1 MKQKRRKKIE
11 TFDIINICI
20 LTVLM
25 FVVLIPFYLT
35 IVQSFMTQQEY
46 IMNGNTLW
54 PKEPTLGN
62 YRDIFV
68 GSTMIRSFWNSVFY
82 TVVGVIFSMVITTT
96 LAYGLSKKGY
106 PGRGFF
112 QNMVIF
118 TMYFSGGI
126 IPTFLVVKN
135 LGMYDSLSSLY
146 IPQAINVFNFIVMRT
161 FFRQLPESLE
171 EAAKIDGASDMGVP
185 LKIVLPLSVP
195 IIATIGLF
203 YAGDP
208 EKAFAVGCQTASL
221 THGSPEAY
229 LSTATLSAMIASLA
243 AGKEISAALG
253 GALRILQV
261 RLRSLLFADELNNA
275 GGGNVEGIGTQVMTQ
290 SLKMACVA
298 VSTIPILLVYPW
310 LQKYFVKGVMLGSV
324 KG

>member
-1 MKQKRRKKIE
+1 MKNPGTKTGKKHKFTMGMAVLYFLLTALVFICLYPFLNVLAYSLSGYNAVLSGDVTFYPIE
-11 TFDIINICI
+11 FTLDAYKQI
-20 LTVLM
+20 LGRAQIWIAMRVTIFVTLM
-25 FVVLIPFYLT
+25 GTAIGLVLT
-35 IVQSFMTQQEY
+35 IFA
-46 IMNGNTLW
+46 
-54 PKEPTLGN
+54 
-62 YRDIFV
+62 
-68 GSTMIRSFWNSVFY
+68 
-82 TVVGVIFSMVITTT
+82 
-96 LAYGLSKKGY
+96 AYALSRKNLPGKKLLSGL
-106 PGRGFF
+106 
-112 QNMVIF
+112 ILF

-135 LGMYDSLSSLY
+135 LGMYDSL
-146 IPQAINVFNFIVMRT
+146 T

-171 EAAKIDGASDMGVP
+171 EAAKIDGASDMGVL

-203 YAGDP
+203 YAVQYWNGYFD
-208 EKAFAVGCQTASL
+208 ALIYIQ
-221 THGSPEAY
+221 SPDKF
-229 LSTATLSAMIASLA
+229 TLQL
-243 AGKEISAALG
+243 
-253 GALRILQV
+253 